1 MTGEQ
6 KDGAGARSKAS
17 RPWTRM
23 RVNWKGKGMRT
34 SGSPA
39 TLSMPE
45 PSTAATM
52 DRSDGTTAGAIRALV
67 KISHFGID
75 SGEAQKLPVR
85 HFLAALKIIK
95 LVAPYSAVEQG
106 T

>member
-17 RPWTRM
+17 RPWKRM
-23 RVNWKGKGMRT
+23 RVNLKGRGMRT
-34 SGSPA
+34 SDSPA
-39 TLSMPE
+39 TLSMRG
-45 PSTAATM
+45 PSTAATN

-67 KISHFGID
+67 KISHIGID
-75 SGEAQKLPVR
+75 SGEAQKFPAR

-95 LVAPYSAVEQG
+95 LVALYSAVEQG